1 MNGNNLMDKYK
12 KNSQKKSFCPAA
24 GKCGGCQLQNMSY
37 ARQLSFKQAKVVS
50 LLGKYAHVGDII
62 GMDKPVKYRNKVQ
75 SAFGVTRSGK
85 IISGV
90 YQSSTHNIVSIDS
103 CMLENETA
111 DSIIVDI
118 RKLMPS
124 FKLTAYDERSE
135 RGFLRHVLIR
145 TGRVS
150 GEVMVVLVTAVQR
163 FPSKNNFIKAL
174 LELHP
179 EITTIVQNIN
189 DKFTSMV
196 LGDKQ
201 TVLYGNGYITDE
213 LCSLTFRIS
222 PKSFYQ
228 INPEQTQK
236 LYNKAMEFA
245 CLKENETVLDAYS
258 GIGTIGLCAANN
270 VKNVICV
277 ENNPEAVRDAKIN
290 AKLNNIENARFYCM
304 DAGEFMTQLAK
315 ENVHIDVVFTDPPRA
330 GCSKEFLNCTCE
342 LSPDRIVYISCNP
355 ETQARDVFYLT
366 KRGYK
371 VRKIQPVD
379 QFPYTSHI
387 ENIVMLSKIKETKV
401 NEK

>member
-1 MNGNNLMDKYK
+1 MDKYSK
-12 KNSQKKSFCPAA
+12 KNIKKDFCPVA

-37 ARQLSFKQAKVVS
+37 ARQLSFKQARVVS
-50 LLGKYAHVGDII
+50 LLGKYAHVDDII
-62 GMDKPVKYRNKVQ
+62 GMDNPVKYRNKVQ

-90 YQSSTHNIVSIDS
+90 YRSSTHNIVSVDS

-111 DSIIVDI
+111 DRIVVDI

-124 FKLTAYDERSE
+124 FKLTAYDERRE
-135 RGFLRHVLIR
+135 CGFLRHVLIR

-150 GEVMVVLVTAVQR
+150 GEVMVVLVTARQN

-174 LELHP
+174 LGLHP
-179 EITTIVQNIN
+179 EITTIVQNVN

-201 TVLYGNGYITDE
+201 TVLYGNGYITDV

-228 INPEQTQK
+228 INPEQTEK
-236 LYNKAMEFA
+236 LYSKAMEFA

-258 GIGTIGLCAANN
+258 GIGTIGLCASKS
-270 VKNVICV
+270 VKDVICV

-290 AKLNNIENARFYCM
+290 AKLNNIKNAQFYCM
-304 DAGEFMTQLAK
+304 DAGEFMTELSRTEK
-315 ENVHIDVVFTDPPRA
+315 HIDVVFTDPPRA
-330 GCSKEFLNCTCE
+330 GCSKEFLNSLCG
-342 LSPDRIVYISCNP
+342 LSPDRVVYISCNP
-355 ETQARDVFYLT
+355 ETQARDVFFLA

-379 QFPYTSHI
+379 QFAYTSHI
-387 ENIVMLSKIKETKV
+387 ENIVMLSK
-401 NEK
+401 

>member
-1 MNGNNLMDKYK
+1 MDKYSK
-12 KNSQKKSFCPAA
+12 KNIKKDFCPVA

-37 ARQLSFKQAKVVS
+37 ARQLSFKQARVVS
-50 LLGKYAHVGDII
+50 LLGKYAHVEDII
-62 GMDKPVKYRNKVQ
+62 GMDNPVKYRNKVQ

-90 YQSSTHNIVSIDS
+90 YRSSTHNIVSVDS

-111 DSIIVDI
+111 DRIVVDI

-124 FKLTAYDERSE
+124 FKLTAYDER
-135 RGFLRHVLIR
+135 RGCGFLRHVLIR

-150 GEVMVVLVTAVQR
+150 GEVMVVLVTARQN

-174 LELHP
+174 LGLHP
-179 EITTIVQNIN
+179 EITTIVQNVN

-201 TVLYGNGYITDE
+201 TVLYGNGYITDV

-228 INPEQTQK
+228 INPEQTEK
-236 LYNKAMEFA
+236 LYSKAMEFA

-258 GIGTIGLCAANN
+258 GIGTIGLCASKS
-270 VKNVICV
+270 VKDVICV

-290 AKLNNIENARFYCM
+290 AKLNNIKNAQFYCM
-304 DAGEFMTQLAK
+304 DAGEFMTELSRTEK
-315 ENVHIDVVFTDPPRA
+315 HIDVVFTDPPRA
-330 GCSKEFLNCTCE
+330 GCSKEFLNSLCG
-342 LSPDRIVYISCNP
+342 LSPDRVVYISCNP
-355 ETQARDVFYLT
+355 ETQARDIFFLA

-379 QFPYTSHI
+379 QFAYTSHI
-387 ENIVMLSKIKETKV
+387 ENIVMLSKIKEKD